1 MKRLIKF
8 FRSYNGIS
16 QNTMKVFMLYK
27 LLLLLFLT
35 PFLNAYTVIDYS
47 FITKYEYGQL
57 LYENPRGI
65 GCNKC
70 HGDNAQGSV
79 IAKYKTTKG
88 EDKYVIAPKISDVP
102 WEKFKTVLSSKENKS
117 SVMPTYF
124 LTNEELISIHF
135 YITNLKKQ

>member
-1 MKRLIKF
+1 MF
-8 FRSYNGIS
+8 
-16 QNTMKVFMLYK
+16 YK
-27 LLLLLFLT
+27 LLLLTFLT
-35 PFLNAYTVIDYS
+35 TFLNAYTVIDYS

-79 IAKYKTTKG
+79 IAKYKTNKG
-88 EDKYVIAPKISDVP
+88 EDKYVIAPKISDVT

-135 YITNLKKQ
+135 YMSNLKKP